1 MGLVDWL
8 RGGGKQTKDSQEQR
22 LETRQEE
29 QSATASTETAQQ
41 FEPSTEERRDSEAA
55 RHSGI

>member
-8 RGGGKQTKDSQEQR
+8 RGGRKEAKDSQEER
-22 LETRQEE
+22 LEARQEG
-29 QSATASTETAQQ
+29 QSAAASTETAQEL
-41 FEPSTEERRDSEAA
+41 EPSTEERRDSEAA